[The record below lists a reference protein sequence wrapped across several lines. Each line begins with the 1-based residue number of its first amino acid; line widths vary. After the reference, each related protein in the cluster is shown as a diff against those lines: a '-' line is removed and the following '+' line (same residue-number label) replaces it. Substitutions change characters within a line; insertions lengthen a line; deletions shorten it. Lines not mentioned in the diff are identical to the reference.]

1 MTPEELAKIEENGTD
16 NGQQKTPAQ
25 EPTDEQKKGE
35 GKEKSWWQKLGTAA
49 KIGVVTLS
57 AVVVGAAAYGISLL
71 IGGKDDDDEPVAIG
85 DGTDDTTTE

>member
-16 NGQQKTPAQ
+16 NGQQGTPAQ
-25 EPTDEQKKGE
+25 EPTNGQKKWE
-35 GKEKSWWQKLGTAA
+35 DKKSWWQKLGTAA

-57 AVVVGAAAYGISLL
+57 AVVVGAAAYGVSLL